1 MTKSFFNRSWLF
13 LVIPVGFILFVIA
26 PEIQKKYNDYKEHQ
40 IALRNN
46 IYILDS
52 LKQLKKQI
60 LKTII

>member
-46 IYILDS
+46 IYI
-52 LKQLKKQI
+52 
-60 LKTII
+60 